1 MKNKFKFLLIPVLS
15 LLLFACSSVTE
26 ETNSNQE
33 NNSSENTNNNNGSDN
48 NQNGSTDNNNNPPE
62 TDINEN
68 NNTSEDNN
76 PPEETKLNPMNEPY
90 IAQQYYLNHIG
101 DIYSAW
107 GTYRGKGTFIAVI
120 DVGFNPYHEDF
131 YYADGTSKVLELS
144 ASFTTNSSG
153 VTSTSVGIDKVVNMG
168 ESHGTFCAGVAAAAI
183 NGKGVVGIAPEAS
196 LLLLKTDLKPKS
208 IVAAF
213 KYAADH
219 DVTVVTISIGSY
231 YDYTGDLV
239 NDGSDLGTV
248 FDSAVKY
255 CYDKDIPV
263 ISAGGNGGLDNQ
275 PTEFTF
281 PGCVDYVIG
290 VGGLKSN
297 SSTEIWYGSSY
308 NSSPEWQSIDV
319 FAPANNMFGCCHYDN
334 KIYDYGWDGISF
346 ASPIVAGLAC
356 LYFEKNPNAHASQ
369 FESDLYASCIA
380 LPGTDK
386 VKANQLGH
394 GRVDAGR
401 LLKLTSPGKV
411 TVTCRSP
418 WDPCYA
424 YVWNSVTG
432 VKLSNWPG
440 TSITSKLPYSL
451 EIDTSLYDSVIF
463 TKGNNGPQT
472 PDLLVSSFIYGNGY
486 DLNHTTEYSMSNIL
500 IGSYY
505 NL

>member
-1 MKNKFKFLLIPVLS
+1 MKNKLKFFLIPMLSFLLLG
-15 LLLFACSSVTE
+15 CSSLE
-26 ETNSNQE
+26 
-33 NNSSENTNNNNGSDN
+33 SENTDKQEDNTSVPSNNNNGSDN
-48 NQNGSTDNNNNPPE
+48 NQNNNDNNNDNSQG
-62 TDINEN
+62 N
-68 NNTSEDNN
+68 NNVTPDDNT
-76 PPEETKLNPMNEPY
+76 PTETKLNPMDEPY

-107 GTYRGKGTFIAVI
+107 GTYRGKGTSIAVI
-120 DVGFNPYHEDF
+120 DAGFNPYHEDF

-208 IVAAF
+208 IASAF

-255 CYDKDIPV
+255 CYDRDIPV
-263 ISAGGNGGLDNQ
+263 ISAGGNGELDNQ

-290 VGGLKSN
+290 VGGLKNN

-319 FAPANNMFGCCHYDN
+319 FAPADNMFGCCHYDD
-334 KIYDYGWDGISF
+334 KIYDFGWQGTSF

-356 LYFEKNPNAHASQ
+356 LYFEKNPTAHASQ

-380 LPGTDK
+380 LPGIDK

-401 LLKLTSPGKV
+401 LLKLTSPGTV
-411 TVTCRSP
+411 TVTCRVY
-418 WDPCYA
+418 WDTCYA

-432 VKLSNWPG
+432 AKLANWPG
-440 TSITSKLPYSL
+440 TSITNQLPYTLS
-451 EIDTSLYDSVIF
+451 INTSLYDSVIF
-463 TKGNNGPQT
+463 TKGNSGPQS
-472 PDLLVSSFIYGNGY
+472 PDLLVSSFTFGNGY
-486 DLNHTTEYSMSNIL
+486 DLNHNISYSSNNFL
-500 IGSYY
+500 IGGYFK
-505 NL
+505 L